1 MVGSAAVRQIQVR
14 QAARRLLEA
23 EVEQEPYRGTSW
35 GRPYWEAI
43 ELYKESWEPYYVYRV
58 GSMTTDFI
66 NVSDGV
72 RATHRTAAKAGVPNR
87 LVFLFGGSAAWGHGA
102 RDEATIPSWLARVA
116 EEQGEPLDVR
126 NYAESGWV
134 NWQGITYLTQRLAD
148 GERPD
153 TVIFYSGVNEVLSG
167 RQWPQ
172 VRHPIWDGEAVP
184 RAMADW
190 ALERSRPLAR
200 VWDYYR
206 NTSYL
211 WSLLVPRAPVLAA
224 SPPIG
229 RSELAKRLAAD
240 YLAGLGLVEQMGRA
254 FGFKTLFAWQ
264 LTVADKPSLTAPGTA
279 LRRLASADACHHSGH
294 RLVVDG
300 RRIEGVVRRSRPAG
314 EGARGDR
321 RHRRPRAHDRHRLHR
336 LDAHVRSRQRARRA
350 GALRRHSAAAARA
363 VRGGHLTHGQ
373 FVGRFHPCSKYFSQT
388 WAHGRP

>member
-1 MVGSAAVRQIQVR
+1 MVVDMVGSAAVRQIQVR
-14 QAARRLLEA
+14 RTARRLLEA

-35 GRPYWEAI
+35 GRPYWDAI
-43 ELYKESWEPYYVYRV
+43 ELYKESWQPYYVYRV
-58 GSMTTDFI
+58 GSMTTAFI

-72 RATHRTAAKAGVPNR
+72 RATHRTAARAGVPNR

-134 NWQGITYLTQRLAD
+134 NWQGITYLTQKLAD

-153 TVIFYSGVNEVLSG
+153 TVIFYSGVNEILSG

-172 VRHPIWDGEAVP
+172 VRHPVWDGEAVP
-184 RAMADW
+184 RAMTDW

-200 VWDYYR
+200 VWDHYR

-224 SPPIG
+224 SRPIG
-229 RSELAKRLAAD
+229 RSELAKQLAAD
-240 YLAGLGLVEQMGRA
+240 YLAARELVEQMGRA

-264 LTVADKPSLTAPGTA
+264 LTVADKPALTAQERHYAGWLPRTPA
-279 LRRLASADACHHSGH
+279 TTPAIAWWSMDAELKELYGEAG
-294 RLVVDG
+294 RLVK
-300 RRIEGVVRRSRPAG
+300 EGGTIDVTDALVHTTDTAFIDWMHTSEAG
-314 EGARGDR
+314 NER
-321 RHRRPRAHDRHRLHR
+321 
-336 LDAHVRSRQRARRA
+336 V
-350 GALRRHSAAAARA
+350 ARA
-363 VRGGHLTHGQ
+363 LYDRLRTPTH
-373 FVGRFHPCSKYFSQT
+373 
-388 WAHGRP
+388 AH